1 MPMQILVRK
10 MTRDEVKGVIA
21 KLNAAEVLVIGDT
34 PGQGKATCLV
44 SAKTKMNAPPNER
57 TQVMGLLQKIADADA
72 KLVQAAAAERQAK
85 RKADADAANAS
96 DVEVT
101 P

>member
-10 MTRDEVKGVIA
+10 MSRDEVKGAIA
-21 KLNAAEVLVIGDT
+21 KLNASEVLVIGDA
-34 PGQGKATCLV
+34 PGEGKASCLV
-44 SAKTKMNAPPNER
+44 FAKTKMNAPPNER

-85 RKADADAANAS
+85 RKAEADAAANAP
-96 DVEVT
+96 DVD
-101 P
+101 